1 MRNTYNNS
9 FSEDL
14 GSHEVEVLLATFNGE
29 LHIRDFLES
38 LAQQRT
44 VEIHLLVS
52 DDGSS
57 DQTLA
62 IIEEY
67 RVKFKTLEIIP
78 GPKKGPAENFFH
90 LIKKASLEFIA
101 LADQDDIWLPDHLY
115 NSINR
120 LLLTRQKPSLT
131 ASRVWETTFNSS
143 TANIWPFD
151 CNAQLFPRI
160 LFENQVRGCT
170 IVFNKSFMNILNQ
183 LDNQAAVM
191 HDWWIGIT
199 GWCFAEFTYSKNP
212 EIIYRL
218 HDKQAVGNKDRNIWQ
233 QMHFFARHGFATH
246 MLHQI
251 YALNQCVGKYQTGNY
266 AIALKFIN
274 LLDSP
279 MSERRMILKRDLMLR
294 TVWHQDLTLKIFL
307 FLGIPQRVLKI
318 WKLNQGRKTS

>member
-14 GSHEVEVLLATFNGE
+14 GFYEVEILLATFNGA

-38 LAQQRT
+38 LTQQRL
-44 VEIHLLVS
+44 VKIHLLVS

-57 DQTLA
+57 DQTLE

-67 RVKFKTLEIIP
+67 RVKFKTLDIIP

-131 ASRVWETTFNSS
+131 ASRVWETTFNSR
-143 TANIWPFD
+143 TANIWPID

-233 QMHFFARHGFATH
+233 QMHFFAKRGFAAQV
-246 MLHQI
+246 LHQI
-251 YALNQCVGKYQTGNY
+251 YALNQCIGKYHTDNY
-266 AIALKFIN
+266 VIALKFIN

-279 MSERRMILKRDLMLR
+279 MSKRRMILKRDLMLR
-294 TVWHQDLTLKIFL
+294 TIWYQNFTLKFFL
-307 FLGIPQRVLKI
+307 FLGIPQRVLMI
-318 WKLNQGRKTS
+318 WKSNQGGKTN

>member
-14 GSHEVEVLLATFNGE
+14 GSHEVEVLLATFNGA

-38 LAQQRT
+38 LIQQRL

-57 DQTLA
+57 DQTLE

-67 RVKFKTLEIIP
+67 RVKFKTLYIIP
-78 GPKKGPAENFFH
+78 GPRRGPAENFFH

-131 ASRVWETTFNSS
+131 ASRVWETTFNSR
-143 TANIWPFD
+143 TANIWPID

-170 IVFNKSFMNILNQ
+170 IVFNKSFMDILNE
-183 LDNQAAVM
+183 LDTQASIM

-199 GWCFAEFTYSKNP
+199 GWCFAEFTYSHNP
-212 EIIYRL
+212 EIIYRI
-218 HDKQAVGNKDRNIWQ
+218 HDRQVIGNRARNLWQ
-233 QMHFFARHGFATH
+233 QLHFFAQQGFAAQV
-246 MLHQI
+246 LHQM
-251 YALNQCVGKYQTGNY
+251 YALNQCVGKYRTANY
-266 AIALKFIN
+266 AIALEFIQ
-274 LLDSP
+274 LLGSP
-279 MSERRMILKRDLMLR
+279 ISQRKEILKKDLKLR
-294 TVWHQDLTLKIFL
+294 TIWYQNFTLKLFL
-307 FLGIPQRVLKI
+307 YLGIPQRVLKTRMS
-318 WKLNQGRKTS
+318 NQGKGTN